1 MGDSSIGRGF
11 ASGIGVYMIVKS
23 VINLVLGFSIG
34 NLVTLAINGVIA
46 FGLKDGKKLFNIIA
60 AVFLAVVAL
69 MHLKGNI
76 DGRQWLYLAEGIADL
91 ACAAALVLNKDIRS
105 YFG

>member
-1 MGDSSIGRGF
+1 MGDSSMGRGY
-11 ASGIGVYMIVKS
+11 ATGIGIYMIVKS
-23 VINLVLGFSIG
+23 VINLVLGFSMG
-34 NLVTLAINGVIA
+34 NLVTLIVNGVIA
-46 FGLKDGKKLFNIIA
+46 FGLSGGKKFFNIIA
-60 AVFLAVVAL
+60 AAFLAVIAL